1 MHVRCFFDLCTLTGA
16 ISKNKQNFE
25 KWRHSDCVLILRAH
39 VLLSAAVFAR
49 LEKCLDE
56 DRAAAERTETNL
68 KCDIKDL
75 QEALQEAK
83 DQVAFLQK
91 YKTGY
96 DELQSGW

>member
-1 MHVRCFFDLCTLTGA
+1 MHTGYCHV
-16 ISKNKQNFE
+16 SKDQQSYK
-25 KWRHSDCVLILRAH
+25 KCCDADH
-39 VLLSAAVFAR
+39 VLLSAAVFTR

-96 DELQSGW
+96 DELQSGNW